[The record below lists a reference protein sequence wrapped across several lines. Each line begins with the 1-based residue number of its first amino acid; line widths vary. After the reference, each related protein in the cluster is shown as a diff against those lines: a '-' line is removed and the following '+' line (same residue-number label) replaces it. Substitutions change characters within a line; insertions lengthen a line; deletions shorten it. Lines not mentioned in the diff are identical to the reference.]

1 MRIASARRI
10 RHSRRVRG
18 RTSKLVLAAGAIVL
32 LAMAVGLVQLTRSAF
47 QAPPPPPAS
56 RAASLAGA
64 EQAAPAPATASP
76 STASQPHP
84 AAAAQR
90 HAATPTRQ
98 PELAPAPSGF
108 ARSELKRD
116 ADGHLVPIIGYQELR
131 AQLHLT
137 DAAMRSCI
145 EQSGQRPTGKATLGF
160 TVAARA
166 GKLVIET
173 TSIEDQDTL
182 GAYPELLDCMH
193 RTAVALAP
201 VLEGKPIPE
210 LGTPIYVRRH
220 VRLEAGALAEN
231 AFYNF
236 SYNP

>member
-10 RHSRRVRG
+10 RHSRHVRG

-32 LAMAVGLVQLTRSAF
+32 LAMAVGLVQLTRSAT
-47 QAPPPPPAS
+47 QAPPPAS
-56 RAASLAGA
+56 RAASLGA
-64 EQAAPAPATASP
+64 EQAAPAPAPASP
-76 STASQPHP
+76 GPASQPHP
-84 AAAAQR
+84 AAAAAQR

-98 PELAPAPSGF
+98 PELAPAPAGF

-145 EQSGQRPTGKATLGF
+145 EQTGQRPTGKATLGF
-160 TVAARA
+160 TVAARG
-166 GKLVIET
+166 GKLVIEA
-173 TSIEDQDTL
+173 TSVEDQDTL

-193 RTAVALAP
+193 RTAVALTP

-220 VRLEAGALAEN
+220 VRLEGGVLAEN